1 VCVCYYHLYFLHG
14 QLKKMKVS
22 TLSALNQF
30 FQEGKHFL
38 LCGGQLG
45 IDTMLVK
52 LFFVLCLAAAFVK
65 ANRRDHRGGM
75 NRYRLE
81 GLEEQTF
88 VNDTKI
94 IMIVNNTLV
103 STGDQP
109 VRGPPVT
116 RTRSTTTTAV
126 PKTNPTTTTTP
137 SPDFDDDTATPSVKE
152 GSVAGMSF
160 LFILP
165 ARVRIPVGEA
175 LNN

>member
-1 VCVCYYHLYFLHG
+1 
-14 QLKKMKVS
+14 M
-22 TLSALNQF
+22 
-30 FQEGKHFL
+30 

-52 LFFVLCLAAAFVK
+52 LSFVLCLAAAIVK

-81 GLEEQTF
+81 GLEDQTS
-88 VNDTKI
+88 VNDTRI

-126 PKTNPTTTTTP
+126 PTTNPTTTTTP
-137 SPDFDDDTATPSVKE
+137 SPDYDDDTAAPSVKE
-152 GSVAGMSF
+152 GSATGISFYIYFAGSGSN
-160 LFILP
+160 P
-165 ARVRIPVGEA
+165 RG
-175 LNN
+175 